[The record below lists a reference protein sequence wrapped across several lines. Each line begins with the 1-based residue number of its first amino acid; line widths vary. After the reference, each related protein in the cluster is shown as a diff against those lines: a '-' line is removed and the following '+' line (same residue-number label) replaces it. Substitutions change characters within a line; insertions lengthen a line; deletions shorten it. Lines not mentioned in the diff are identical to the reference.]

1 MITRNRTKANK
12 SIEVQVKEEEKEIS
26 PPPHNQD
33 DTFI

>member
-1 MITRNRTKANK
+1 MNTRYRAKANK

-26 PPPHNQD
+26 SQPHNQD